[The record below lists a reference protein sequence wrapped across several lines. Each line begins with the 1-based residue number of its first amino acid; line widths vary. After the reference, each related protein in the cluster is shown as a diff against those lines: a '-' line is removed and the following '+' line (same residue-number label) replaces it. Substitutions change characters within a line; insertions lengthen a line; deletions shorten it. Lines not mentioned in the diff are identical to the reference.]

1 MLEKYVIGA
10 QLVGNERDVLVKSV
24 EATKNRLGWLS
35 FGNFKASALD
45 DFLGRY
51 KGKGVSMVL
60 PSSRI
65 FVRLLKLPRVA
76 EKRLRQIVRY
86 EAEQQIPFPI
96 QEVLWD
102 YVTRAEDMN
111 VELEVRMAAIK
122 KEWVMERGLEDI
134 AKKVRLRNLGEAGL
148 PLYNSIEQ
156 ANGDFFGVLNM
167 DGEEDIDA
175 HFYNR
180 GKVIF
185 SRSIPMGKEKFGEG
199 VIRELQR
206 SCGYIKSQSNF
217 ELLQLHQI
225 LVSGDIV
232 KKDDCK
238 KIIEEITKKMDVDA
252 SVLPTYSDRADYAIP
267 IGAAITYLNNEEQIN
282 FLPHKEPIKWDVVGK
297 NILLVAPRAIGYTLS
312 GAGHIISEL
321 GDSLAGLGKERYS
334 KG

>member
-10 QLVGNERDVLVKSV
+10 QLVGNERNVLVKSV

-134 AKKVRLRNLGEAGL
+134 AKKVRLRNLGE
-148 PLYNSIEQ
+148 
-156 ANGDFFGVLNM
+156 
-167 DGEEDIDA
+167 EDIDA

-217 ELLQLHQI
+217 ELPQLHQI

-282 FLPHKEPIKWDVVGK
+282 FLPHKEPIKWDV
-297 NILLVAPRAIGYTLS
+297 
-312 GAGHIISEL
+312 
-321 GDSLAGLGKERYS
+321 
-334 KG
+334 